1 LVKIIVNNQK
11 SRLIAPL
18 KIKMQVRKVFA
29 IKNKKAFWSPA
40 FRKGQ
45 WDGYVRYMGEDSGL
59 FSTGL
64 LDQLCK
70 HLDDLEEEYEIEDN
84 REVFKDLHELNDMG
98 GLEFR
103 DYQLESVNSVLN
115 NRFKGIR
122 YQRGI
127 LNEATNAGKSLIAA
141 GIYASFSQKRKGL
154 FLVNNKTLFEQAY
167 SDLCKLLGKEN
178 VGRINADITEWKRI
192 NLCMVQT
199 LGNRMKKDPRYKN
212 YLAQVDIIIV
222 DEADEVIGRK
232 DCQAILNSSYN
243 ATIRIALTGTALKHK
258 DPLKNQEQLSFFGP
272 VLHTISNKQL
282 VGLGVSTPPDI
293 RIVLGN
299 STVRYDGDYK
309 AEYHD
314 GIIDNPIRHRRIW
327 KKVMKHALKDRL
339 PILILFKEHQHTRNL
354 MECIPSE
361 IYQKY
366 NVRVVHHKTKARETI
381 FRKFNEGKVDI
392 LLASMIIKRGKNLP
406 LIKVLINAAGGDSEV
421 ALLQIFGRALR
432 SHKTKK
438 KVIIYDFW
446 DVGKYLQRHSKHRLI
461 YYKNQGFPVKQTFT
475 EQRLKEISKRIT
487 IK

>member
-1 LVKIIVNNQK
+1 MVKIIVNNHK

-40 FRKGQ
+40 FRQGN
-45 WDGYVRYMGEDSGL
+45 WDGYVRYIGEDSGL

-70 HLDDLEEEYEIEDN
+70 HLDDLKKEYEIEDN

-103 DYQLESVNSVLN
+103 DYQLESVKSVLN

-127 LNEATNAGKSLIAA
+127 LSEATNAGKSLIAA

-154 FLVNNKTLFEQAY
+154 FLVNNKTLFEQSY

-178 VGRINADITEWKRI
+178 VGRINSDITEWKRI
-192 NLCMVQT
+192 NICMVQT
-199 LGNRMKKDPRYKN
+199 LGNRMKKDPKYKN

-232 DCQAILNSSYN
+232 DCQSILNSSYN

-258 DPLKNQEQLSFFGP
+258 DPLRNQEQLSFFGP

-299 STVRYDGDYK
+299 STVRYDNDYK
-309 AEYHD
+309 AEYQE
-314 GIIDNPIRHRRIW
+314 GIINNPMRHRRIW
-327 KKVMKHALKDRL
+327 KLIVKSLERERK
-339 PILILFKEHQHTRNL
+339 PILVLFKIHEHAREI
-354 MECIPSE
+354 MEQIPE
-361 IYQKY
+361 ELATKY
-366 NVRVVHHKTKARETI
+366 RVNVVHGKTKFREKI
-381 FRKFNEGKVDI
+381 FNRFNEGKIDVLI
-392 LLASMIIKRGKNLP
+392 ASYIIKRGKNLP
-406 LIKVLINAAGGDSEV
+406 RIKVLINAAGGDSEV
-421 ALLQIFGRALR
+421 ILLQIFGRALR